1 MERVST
7 SERLN
12 YIMNKNKL
20 KQIDILNLSRPFCD
34 KYNVK
39 MNKSDISQYV
49 SGKVEPSQEKLVV
62 LGMALKV
69 TESWLMGF
77 DVPMER
83 KDVSGTAIS
92 VHEYDHVKKYR
103 NLDKQGRLHV
113 DTVLG
118 WEMERVKELSRQNK
132 QDAEQKKETPPLR
145 IIQYYQRLA
154 SAGKGEYLFDD
165 IPTDT
170 IKVWDTSISRKA
182 DFVIGINGNSMEPDY
197 HDGEK
202 VFVEKTTDLEIGE
215 VGIFVCG
222 EECFIKELGK
232 NGLISRNKGYQLITP
247 SEDTRIIG
255 KVLGKVEEYNGQ

>member
-1 MERVST
+1 MVKRIST

-12 YIMNKNKL
+12 YIMNKNNL

-83 KDVSGTAIS
+83 KDMPENAIS
-92 VHEYDHVKKYR
+92 LHEYDNIKKYR
-103 NLDKQGRLHV
+103 NLDEQGKLHV

-118 WEMERVKELSRQNK
+118 WETERIKELSRQHK
-132 QDAEQKKETPPLR
+132 QDVKTQKTTPPFR

-170 IKVWDTSISRKA
+170 IKVKNTPVSRKA
-182 DFVIGINGNSMEPDY
+182 DFVIGVNGNSMEPDY
-197 HDGEK
+197 YDGEK
-202 VFVEKTTDLEIGE
+202 VFVEKTTDLETGE
-215 VGIFVCG
+215 VGIFVRG

-232 NGLISRNKGYQLITP
+232 NGLISRNKKYPLITS
-247 SEDTRIIG
+247 SEDIKVVG
-255 KVLGKVEEYNGQ
+255 KVTGKVEELL